1 MLVGD
6 ELENQQIKK
15 NVLIVDDEPLNVFLL
30 QQILKCYDLTITTA
44 TDGQQAVE
52 KFTNNKTDLI
62 LMDVYMPVMD
72 GIEASKQI
80 KNISLST
87 PIIIISAAMLN
98 VDNLKKETNI
108 DYFLPKP
115 VNIEKLKDLIN
126 KLLFAE

>member
-30 QQILKCYDLTITTA
+30 QQILKSYDLTITTA